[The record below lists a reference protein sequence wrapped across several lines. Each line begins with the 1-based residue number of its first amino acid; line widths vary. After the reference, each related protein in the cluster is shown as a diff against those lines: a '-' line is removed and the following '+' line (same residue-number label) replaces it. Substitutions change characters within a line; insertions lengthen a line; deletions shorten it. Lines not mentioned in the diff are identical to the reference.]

1 MNGLLNTQDPQQQM
15 PQEQM
20 PPEQMPM
27 EEMPPEEMPMEDE
40 GADEDNPQ
48 FQAAF
53 QLARQALYE
62 GGAADNIHNQLVKS
76 QNPREDIA
84 NITYEI
90 MSIVDERTE
99 GSVPDELLIL
109 LMSDILAEVIDI
121 AESSGIQL
129 QPADIGGALKIMINR
144 WGTDQGYDMSEL
156 TAAMDQVSD
165 EQINE
170 LASQEM

>member
-1 MNGLLNTQDPQQQM
+1 MNGLLNTQDTQQQM
-15 PQEQM
+15 SPEQM
-20 PPEQMPM
+20 PPEQ
-27 EEMPPEEMPMEDE
+27 MPPEEMPMEDE
-40 GADEDNPQ
+40 GDDENNPQ

-62 GGAADNIHNQLVKS
+62 GGAADNIHQQLVKS

-99 GSVPDELLIL
+99 GSVPDEFLLLLLSSIL
-109 LMSDILAEVIDI
+109 SEVIDI
-121 AESSGIQL
+121 AESSGVEL
-129 QPADIGGALKIMINR
+129 QPADIGASLKAMIIR
-144 WGTDQGYDMSEL
+144 WGSEQGYDMTEL
-156 TAAMDQVSD
+156 TAAMDQVGD
-165 EQINE
+165 DQINQ